1 MENTRFCH
9 LFFFIFTLLMLLF
22 CYTSLVTIITFLD
35 SLFLNAYGNIKYGLV
50 QSFNVVVNYFHART
64 ESCLQDVQ
72 LCTSVQLWAL
82 ILNCFVKHYG
92 SKFLISEQEALC
104 LTLEPYYICFL
115 VLLWY
120 LKVLWCHLAIDHLF
134 QSVALSGELFL
145 RSQSETFKC
154 SDLISNFW
162 TRQIKKPWLKG
173 IFLPVFKTF

>member
-1 MENTRFCH
+1 MR
-9 LFFFIFTLLMLLF
+9 
-22 CYTSLVTIITFLD
+22 
-35 SLFLNAYGNIKYGLV
+35 K
-50 QSFNVVVNYFHART
+50 Q
-64 ESCLQDVQ
+64 
-72 LCTSVQLWAL
+72 CTSVQPLASHANVLRGSSRVPTPRLRDEPVRTSAWEAIQPWAL
-82 ILNCFVKHYG
+82 MLNCFVKHYG

-120 LKVLWCHLAIDHLF
+120 FKVLWCHLAIDHLF
-134 QSVALSGELFL
+134 QSVALSGGLFL

-173 IFLPVFKTF
+173 IFLLVFKTF